1 MSMSNPK
8 YYKKSKFLERFYLVL
23 IIKHHV
29 FVPKNNNIL
38 KRLDLLNYSI
48 NICIFNKSLQKM
60 EVYTNMESQYPV
72 SVWGGLINE

>member
-1 MSMSNPK
+1 MSRSTPK

-60 EVYTNMESQYPV
+60 EVYTNMENQCTISGWEGQ
-72 SVWGGLINE
+72 

>member
-1 MSMSNPK
+1 MSRSNPK

-23 IIKHHV
+23 IIKHHD

-48 NICIFNKSLQKM
+48 NICIFDKSLQKM
-60 EVYTNMESQYPV
+60 EVYINMKSQRTV
-72 SVWGGLINE
+72 SGWRGQ

>member
-48 NICIFNKSLQKM
+48 NICILIKAYKKWRFIQIWK
-60 EVYTNMESQYPV
+60 V
-72 SVWGGLINE
+72 STQFQCGEG